1 MSEPRREFLSRVV
14 LPLSAGLT
22 KVADPSSG
30 RAPEPSLAWH
40 AANRLMFGPR
50 PGDVAVI
57 EQTGYEAF
65 LEEQL
70 SPESI
75 DDSECDAAIAALN
88 PVTYSE
94 TWQQLYDRRSL
105 PNWSEVWRPLREAQ
119 QATAI
124 RMVMSKRQLYERLVD
139 FWHNHFNINGWEFIV
154 RSMFT
159 KWDLTIRQ
167 HALGNFRALL
177 EATASH
183 PCMLYYL
190 DNYLSTNAGPNE
202 NYARELFELHTLGA
216 MNYRT
221 AGGYVD
227 NDVYEASRCFT
238 GWTFETNG
246 SAPARGE
253 FKYVRANHDRFQ
265 KIVLGHAIPNDQA
278 DLLDGRNVLDI
289 LANHPGTAR
298 FICWKLCQRLVHD
311 DPPPSL
317 VLSAAR
323 VFQRA
328 LNAPDQ
334 IKQVVGHICRSP
346 EFTTPPDPKIGAS
359 ASGAPARPGSQ
370 VQAPARLGHFRHA
383 GAWDAVSAADRQ
395 LQLHMVLRPHGNAH
409 VWVEAA
415 RRASGCLGLLGHHEQ
430 LPVSAEV
437 CVHCRVTTATTTLTR
452 DHFGSTVTKLCHRA
466 SARRARSLSF
476 WLNRILQRPASEAT
490 MRAVLDFVADG
501 RGYDIAL
508 STEQIRDKA
517 PETAALCTMTPEF
530 MRR

>member
-14 LPLSAGLT
+14 SPLSAGLT
-22 KVADPSSG
+22 KVADPSAG

-50 PGDVAVI
+50 PGDVAAI
-57 EQTGYEAF
+57 EQAGYEAF

-70 SPESI
+70 SPETI
-75 DDSECDAAIAALN
+75 DDSACDAAIAALN

-105 PNWSEVWRPLREAQ
+105 PNWSEVWRPLREVQ

-154 RSMFT
+154 RSLFT

-221 AGGYVD
+221 PGGYVD

-317 VLSAAR
+317 VLSAAG

-328 LNAPDQ
+328 VNAPDQ
-334 IKQVVGHICRSP
+334 IKQVVMHLSLIHI
-346 EFTTPPDPKIGAS
+346 
-359 ASGAPARPGSQ
+359 
-370 VQAPARLGHFRHA
+370 
-383 GAWDAVSAADRQ
+383 
-395 LQLHMVLRPHGNAH
+395 
-409 VWVEAA
+409 
-415 RRASGCLGLLGHHEQ
+415 
-430 LPVSAEV
+430 
-437 CVHCRVTTATTTLTR
+437 
-452 DHFGSTVTKLCHRA
+452 
-466 SARRARSLSF
+466 
-476 WLNRILQRPASEAT
+476 
-490 MRAVLDFVADG
+490 
-501 RGYDIAL
+501 
-508 STEQIRDKA
+508 
-517 PETAALCTMTPEF
+517 
-530 MRR
+530 